1 MIMFICHALVAML
14 TLGMFIGTLKINA
27 KNKIPQP
34 LASSPSM
41 RGIQQLPPDFDFWK

>member
-34 LASSPSM
+34 LASSPSIS
-41 RGIQQLPPDFDFWK
+41 GSQKLPPDFDFWN